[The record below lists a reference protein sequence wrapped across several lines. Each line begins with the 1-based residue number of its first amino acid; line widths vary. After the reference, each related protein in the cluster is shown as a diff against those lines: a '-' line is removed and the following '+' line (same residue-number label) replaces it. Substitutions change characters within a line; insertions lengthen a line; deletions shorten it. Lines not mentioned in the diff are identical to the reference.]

1 VTLVVDASVAIKWV
15 VPETGSEEA
24 DLLLA
29 GDHDLEAPDLL
40 ASEAANTLW
49 KKTVRGEL
57 SARQAREALDVL
69 LHGGLTWHPT
79 STVLPRALELAR
91 LARHPVYDC
100 VYLALAE
107 RIDGAVV
114 TADESLLRIAR
125 ARRIGARALASFRR

>member
-15 VPETGSEEA
+15 VPEPGSEEA

-29 GDHDLEAPDLL
+29 GDHALEAPDLL

-49 KKTVRGEL
+49 KKTARGEL
-57 SARQAREALDVL
+57 SPRHAREALDVL

-79 STVLPRALELAR
+79 SPLLPRALELAR
-91 LARHPVYDC
+91 LSRHPVYDC

-107 RIDGAVV
+107 SVDGAVV

-125 ARRIGARALASFRR
+125 ARRIGARTLASFRR